1 MKKCFIKSAAAV
13 TALCGVLSC
22 SLSAY
27 ATTVDDVARVAREC
41 GYSEDMIQQGYNEY
55 YAHPEKYTSADF
67 DYAIQQIYESN
78 AIFTTA
84 PQVPTAPPTT
94 TTTTAP
100 PAPSDNGSQGTT
112 PADNPNNSN
121 ETGGGVTLQNPD
133 GSTFTRISAKD
144 FINMSYDEK
153 MNYIR
158 TFTPEQQQIIYDN
171 LTPEERKSMLKQLPV
186 EQKAEYVD
194 SMAKFAETF
203 DINVSVEEISD
214 DNVSLAMRNDE
225 GELIGMA
232 NAGVIVEDTGYDRR
246 GIFAVSAGLIAFAG
260 VLTAVAYRF
269 LKRNGDENEG

>member
-1 MKKCFIKSAAAV
+1 MKKKSFIKPAGAIIAV
-13 TALCGVLSC
+13 CGVISC
-22 SLSAY
+22 SVSAY
-27 ATTVDDVARVAREC
+27 AATVDDVARVAREN
-41 GYSEDMIQQGYNEY
+41 GYSEDLIQQGYNEY
-55 YAHPEKYTSADF
+55 YANPDKYTSADF
-67 DYAIQQIYESN
+67 DYAIQQIYEAN
-78 AIFTTA
+78 GIFTTA
-84 PQVPTAPPTT
+84 SQIPPTTT

-112 PADNPNNSN
+112 PAVNPDNSN
-121 ETGGGVTLQNPD
+121 ETDGGVTLQTAD

-144 FINMSYDEK
+144 FIKMSYDEK

-194 SMAKFAETF
+194 SMIKFAETF

-214 DNVSLAMRNDE
+214 DNVSLAMRNEE

-232 NAGVIVEDTGYDRR
+232 NAGTLVEDTGYDRR
-246 GIFAVSAGLIAFAG
+246 GIFAVAAGLISFAG